1 MTLYPSI
8 PLLHGLEKKGLLE
21 SYEEHADSARVRKY
35 YRLTQKGKK
44 FLQEKKQ
51 TNGRN
56 IPPPSAKFWK
66 EVFAVN
72 VSDAFHR
79 YAEKV
84 CEQIRWKKAHPAVAQ
99 EIEDHLTDQKNAYL
113 AAGDSES
120 IAEEKALLQMG
131 DPVSVG
137 AALDQT
143 HKPAP
148 QWGIIGLVLLL
159 FVLGGIIQVLLL
171 KTIPVGNDALATHS
185 AQVLFV
191 FLPLSLAAFVGM
203 YFLDFS
209 FFGKHPY
216 VLPLCPL
223 LFDVIA
229 RMFGLDYG
237 GQKWLSI
244 GLLGLNISP
253 SAISMLF
260 PLAFCGLFYRL
271 RSQGRRGYL
280 ISGVLAVVFCLFL
293 SYCHTFSGVVTFVFS
308 AGILMLIASKKKWF
322 DKQRN
327 MFLLLFLLAVV
338 CLIVLLMF
346 YAPFRY
352 RYGWERLYTIFVPS
366 GDPMGSGYLS
376 TQLKTILSHCV
387 LLGEGAALS
396 ETQAYLLTDASMLRS
411 DYLLAYLTYHYGWVA
426 SGIVVLLLAVFLGLG
441 FRKALKQ
448 KSIFGQMVSL
458 TILCTFTAEILLY
471 IPANLGIWLIAPIA
485 LPFLSYGA
493 TAMLINMA
501 LAGVLLSVFRTGEVY
516 RDTAPHPIFSDSKFI
531 QWADGKLT
539 ISFK

>member
-1 MTLYPSI
+1 M
-8 PLLHGLEKKGLLE
+8 
-21 SYEEHADSARVRKY
+21 
-35 YRLTQKGKK
+35 
-44 FLQEKKQ
+44 
-51 TNGRN
+51 
-56 IPPPSAKFWK
+56 
-66 EVFAVN
+66 
-72 VSDAFHR
+72 
-79 YAEKV
+79 
-84 CEQIRWKKAHPAVAQ
+84 
-99 EIEDHLTDQKNAYL
+99 
-113 AAGDSES
+113 
-120 IAEEKALLQMG
+120 
-131 DPVSVG
+131 
-137 AALDQT
+137 
-143 HKPAP
+143 
-148 QWGIIGLVLLL
+148 IGLVLLL

-171 KTIPVGNDALATHS
+171 KTIPAGNDALATRS

-216 VLPLCPL
+216 VLPLCLL

-237 GQKWLSI
+237 GQKWLA
-244 GLLGLNISP
+244 LGFFSISP
-253 SAISMLF
+253 LAVSMLF

-280 ISGVLAVVFCLFL
+280 ISGVLAAVFCLVL
-293 SYCHTFSGVVTFVFS
+293 SYCHTFSGVLTFIFS
-308 AGILMLIASKKKWF
+308 AGILMLIAAKKEWF
-322 DKQRN
+322 GKKNQTIL
-327 MFLLLFLLAVV
+327 LLLFLLVV
-338 CLIVLLMF
+338 GCLIILLMF

-352 RYGWERLYTIFVPS
+352 QFAFRARTIFLPNSDVAGDGYVPA
-366 GDPMGSGYLS
+366 
-376 TQLKTILSHCV
+376 QLRAAISHSVFLGKGKDIVGISPILIEIP
-387 LLGEGAALS
+387 G
-396 ETQAYLLTDASMLRS
+396 MLRS
-411 DYLLAYLTYHYGWVA
+411 DYLLTYLTYHYGWAV
-426 SGIVVLLLAVFLGLG
+426 SGGLVLLLAVFLGLG

-471 IPANLGIWLIAPIA
+471 ILANLGVWLIAPIA

-493 TAMLINMA
+493 TALLINMA

>member
-1 MTLYPSI
+1 M
-8 PLLHGLEKKGLLE
+8 
-21 SYEEHADSARVRKY
+21 
-35 YRLTQKGKK
+35 
-44 FLQEKKQ
+44 
-51 TNGRN
+51 
-56 IPPPSAKFWK
+56 
-66 EVFAVN
+66 N

-171 KTIPVGNDALATHS
+171 KTIPAGNDALATRS

-191 FLPLSLAAFVGM
+191 FLPLSLATFVGM

-216 VLPLCPL
+216 VLPLGL
-223 LFDVIA
+223 LMVDLA
-229 RMFGLDYG
+229 AHLFGVFYG
-237 GQKWLSI
+237 GKRWLI
-244 GLLGLNISP
+244 LGSFALSP
-253 SAISMLF
+253 LALSLLF

-280 ISGVLAVVFCLFL
+280 ISGVLAAVFCLFL
-293 SYCHTFSGVVTFVFS
+293 SYCHTFSGVLTFVFS
-308 AGILMLIASKKKWF
+308 AGVLMLVASKKKWF

-352 RYGWERLYTIFVPS
+352 RYGWERLYTVFVPS
-366 GDPMGSGYLS
+366 GDPMGSG
-376 TQLKTILSHCV
+376 
-387 LLGEGAALS
+387 
-396 ETQAYLLTDASMLRS
+396 
-411 DYLLAYLTYHYGWVA
+411 
-426 SGIVVLLLAVFLGLG
+426 
-441 FRKALKQ
+441 
-448 KSIFGQMVSL
+448 
-458 TILCTFTAEILLY
+458 
-471 IPANLGIWLIAPIA
+471 
-485 LPFLSYGA
+485 
-493 TAMLINMA
+493 
-501 LAGVLLSVFRTGEVY
+501 
-516 RDTAPHPIFSDSKFI
+516 
-531 QWADGKLT
+531 
-539 ISFK
+539 

>member
-1 MTLYPSI
+1 MQIYRYSIYKEVHRMALDKTLLAGSSATLVLKLLDGRDMYGYQIIEELACRSNNVFQMKAGTLY

-44 FLQEKKQ
+44 FLQEK
-51 TNGRN
+51 TDE
-56 IPPPSAKFWK
+56 WK
-66 EVFAVN
+66 EY
-72 VSDAFHR
+72 S
-79 YAEKV
+79 EKV

-171 KTIPVGNDALATHS
+171 KTIPVGNDALATRS

-191 FLPLSLAAFVGM
+191 FLPLSLATFVGM

-216 VLPLCPL
+216 VLPLGL
-223 LFDVIA
+223 LMVDLA
-229 RMFGLDYG
+229 AQLFGEFYG
-237 GQKWLSI
+237 GKRWFTLGSFALSP
-244 GLLGLNISP
+244 LALSL
-253 SAISMLF
+253 LF

-293 SYCHTFSGVVTFVFS
+293 SYCHTFSGVLTFVFS
-308 AGILMLIASKKKWF
+308 AGILMLIAAKKEWF

-387 LLGEGAALS
+387 LLG
-396 ETQAYLLTDASMLRS
+396 
-411 DYLLAYLTYHYGWVA
+411 
-426 SGIVVLLLAVFLGLG
+426 
-441 FRKALKQ
+441 
-448 KSIFGQMVSL
+448 
-458 TILCTFTAEILLY
+458 
-471 IPANLGIWLIAPIA
+471 
-485 LPFLSYGA
+485 
-493 TAMLINMA
+493 
-501 LAGVLLSVFRTGEVY
+501 
-516 RDTAPHPIFSDSKFI
+516 
-531 QWADGKLT
+531 
-539 ISFK
+539 

>member
-1 MTLYPSI
+1 M
-8 PLLHGLEKKGLLE
+8 
-21 SYEEHADSARVRKY
+21 
-35 YRLTQKGKK
+35 
-44 FLQEKKQ
+44 
-51 TNGRN
+51 
-56 IPPPSAKFWK
+56 
-66 EVFAVN
+66 N

-191 FLPLSLAAFVGM
+191 FLPLSLATFVGM

-216 VLPLCPL
+216 VLPL
-223 LFDVIA
+223 
-229 RMFGLDYG
+229 
-237 GQKWLSI
+237 
-244 GLLGLNISP
+244 GLLMVDLAAQLFGVSYCGKRWFTLGSFALSP
-253 SAISMLF
+253 LALSLLF

-280 ISGVLAVVFCLFL
+280 ISGV
-293 SYCHTFSGVVTFVFS
+293 VTFVFS
-308 AGILMLIASKKKWF
+308 AGILMLIAAKKEWF
-322 DKQRN
+322 GKKNQTIL
-327 MFLLLFLLAVV
+327 LLLFLLAVV

-493 TAMLINMA
+493 TALHINMA

>member
-1 MTLYPSI
+1 M
-8 PLLHGLEKKGLLE
+8 
-21 SYEEHADSARVRKY
+21 
-35 YRLTQKGKK
+35 
-44 FLQEKKQ
+44 
-51 TNGRN
+51 
-56 IPPPSAKFWK
+56 
-66 EVFAVN
+66 N

-137 AALDQT
+137 TALDQT

-171 KTIPVGNDALATHS
+171 KTIPAGNDALATRS
-185 AQVLFV
+185 AQVLFI

-216 VLPLCPL
+216 VLPLGL
-223 LFDVIA
+223 LIVDLA
-229 RMFGLDYG
+229 AHLFGVFYG
-237 GQKWLSI
+237 GKRWLI
-244 GLLGLNISP
+244 LGSFTLSP
-253 SAISMLF
+253 LTLSLLF

-271 RSQGRRGYL
+271 RSQGRKGYL

-293 SYCHTFSGVVTFVFS
+293 SYCHTFSGVLTFVFS
-308 AGILMLIASKKKWF
+308 AGVLMLVASKKKWF

-352 RYGWERLYTIFVPS
+352 QFAFRARTIFLPNSDVAGDGYVPA
-366 GDPMGSGYLS
+366 
-376 TQLKTILSHCV
+376 QLRAAISHSVFLGKGKDIVGISPILIEIP
-387 LLGEGAALS
+387 G
-396 ETQAYLLTDASMLRS
+396 MLRS
-411 DYLLAYLTYHYGWVA
+411 DYLLTYLTYHYGWAV
-426 SGIVVLLLAVFLGLG
+426 SGGLVLLLAVFLGLG

-471 IPANLGIWLIAPIA
+471 ILANLGVWLIAPIA

-493 TAMLINMA
+493 TALLINMA

>member
-1 MTLYPSI
+1 M
-8 PLLHGLEKKGLLE
+8 
-21 SYEEHADSARVRKY
+21 
-35 YRLTQKGKK
+35 
-44 FLQEKKQ
+44 
-51 TNGRN
+51 
-56 IPPPSAKFWK
+56 
-66 EVFAVN
+66 N

-84 CEQIRWKKAHPAVAQ
+84 CEQIRWKKAHSAVAQ

-148 QWGIIGLVLLL
+148 QWGMIGLVLLL

-171 KTIPVGNDALATHS
+171 KTIPAGNDALATRS
-185 AQVLFV
+185 AQVLFI
-191 FLPLSLAAFVGM
+191 FLPLSLATFVGM

-216 VLPLCPL
+216 VLPLGL
-223 LFDVIA
+223 LMVDLA
-229 RMFGLDYG
+229 AHLFGVFYG
-237 GQKWLSI
+237 GKRWLI
-244 GLLGLNISP
+244 LGSFALSP
-253 SAISMLF
+253 LALSLLF

-271 RSQGRRGYL
+271 RSQGRKGYL
-280 ISGVLAVVFCLFL
+280 ISGVLAAVFCLFL
-293 SYCHTFSGVVTFVFS
+293 SYCHTFSGVLTFVFS
-308 AGILMLIASKKKWF
+308 AGILMLIAAKKEWF
-322 DKQRN
+322 GKKNQTIL
-327 MFLLLFLLAVV
+327 LLLFLLVVV

-352 RYGWERLYTIFVPS
+352 QFAFRARTIFLPNSDVAGDGYVPA
-366 GDPMGSGYLS
+366 
-376 TQLKTILSHCV
+376 QLRAAISHSVFLGKGKDIVGISPILIEIP
-387 LLGEGAALS
+387 G
-396 ETQAYLLTDASMLRS
+396 MLRS

-493 TAMLINMA
+493 TASLINMA

>member
-1 MTLYPSI
+1 M
-8 PLLHGLEKKGLLE
+8 
-21 SYEEHADSARVRKY
+21 
-35 YRLTQKGKK
+35 
-44 FLQEKKQ
+44 
-51 TNGRN
+51 
-56 IPPPSAKFWK
+56 
-66 EVFAVN
+66 N

-159 FVLGGIIQVLLL
+159 FVLGGIIQTLLL
-171 KTIPVGNDALATHS
+171 KTIPVGNDALATRS

-191 FLPLSLAAFVGM
+191 FLPLSLATFVGM

-216 VLPLCPL
+216 VLPLGL
-223 LFDVIA
+223 LMVDLA
-229 RMFGLDYG
+229 AQLFGEFYG
-237 GQKWLSI
+237 GKRWFTLGSFALSP
-244 GLLGLNISP
+244 LALSL
-253 SAISMLF
+253 LF

-280 ISGVLAVVFCLFL
+280 ISSVLAAVFCLFL
-293 SYCHTFSGVVTFVFS
+293 SYCHTFSGVLTFVFS
-308 AGILMLIASKKKWF
+308 AGVLMLVASKKKWF

-352 RYGWERLYTIFVPS
+352 QFAFRARTIFLPNSDVAGDGYVPA
-366 GDPMGSGYLS
+366 
-376 TQLKTILSHCV
+376 QLRAAISHSVFLGKGKDIVGISPILIEIP
-387 LLGEGAALS
+387 G
-396 ETQAYLLTDASMLRS
+396 MLRS
-411 DYLLAYLTYHYGWVA
+411 DYLLTYLTYHYGWAV
-426 SGIVVLLLAVFLGLG
+426 SGGLVLLLAVFLGLG

-471 IPANLGIWLIAPIA
+471 ILANLGVWLIAPIA

-493 TAMLINMA
+493 TASLINMA

-539 ISFK
+539 ITFK

>member
-1 MTLYPSI
+1 M
-8 PLLHGLEKKGLLE
+8 
-21 SYEEHADSARVRKY
+21 
-35 YRLTQKGKK
+35 
-44 FLQEKKQ
+44 
-51 TNGRN
+51 
-56 IPPPSAKFWK
+56 
-66 EVFAVN
+66 N

-84 CEQIRWKKAHPAVAQ
+84 CEQIRWKKAHSAVAQ

-191 FLPLSLAAFVGM
+191 FLPLSLATFVGM

-216 VLPLCPL
+216 VLPL
-223 LFDVIA
+223 
-229 RMFGLDYG
+229 
-237 GQKWLSI
+237 
-244 GLLGLNISP
+244 GLLMVDLAAQLFGVSYCGKRWFTLGSFALSP
-253 SAISMLF
+253 LALSLLF

-280 ISGVLAVVFCLFL
+280 ISGVL
-293 SYCHTFSGVVTFVFS
+293 TFVFS
-308 AGILMLIASKKKWF
+308 AGILMLIATKKEWF
-322 DKQRN
+322 GKKNQTIL
-327 MFLLLFLLAVV
+327 LLLFLLAVV

-396 ETQAYLLTDASMLRS
+396 ETQAFLLTDASMLRS

-493 TAMLINMA
+493 TASLINMA

-539 ISFK
+539 ITFK

>member
-1 MTLYPSI
+1 M
-8 PLLHGLEKKGLLE
+8 
-21 SYEEHADSARVRKY
+21 
-35 YRLTQKGKK
+35 
-44 FLQEKKQ
+44 
-51 TNGRN
+51 
-56 IPPPSAKFWK
+56 
-66 EVFAVN
+66 N

-131 DPVSVG
+131 DPISVG
-137 AALDQT
+137 TALDQT

-148 QWGIIGLVLLL
+148 QWGMIGLVLLL

-171 KTIPVGNDALATHS
+171 KTIPAGNDALATRF

-191 FLPLSLAAFVGM
+191 FLPLSLATFVGM

-216 VLPLCPL
+216 VLPLGL
-223 LFDVIA
+223 LMVDLA
-229 RMFGLDYG
+229 AHLFGVFYG
-237 GQKWLSI
+237 GKKWLT
-244 GLLGLNISP
+244 LGSFALSP
-253 SAISMLF
+253 LALSLLF

-271 RSQGRRGYL
+271 RSQGRKGYL
-280 ISGVLAVVFCLFL
+280 ISGVLAAVFCLFL
-293 SYCHTFSGVVTFVFS
+293 SYCHTFSGVLTFVFS
-308 AGILMLIASKKKWF
+308 AGVLMLVASKKKWF

-327 MFLLLFLLAVV
+327 LFLLLFLLAVV

-352 RYGWERLYTIFVPS
+352 QFAFRARTIFLPNSDVAGDGYVPA
-366 GDPMGSGYLS
+366 
-376 TQLKTILSHCV
+376 QLRAAISHSVFLGKGKDIVGISPILIEIP
-387 LLGEGAALS
+387 G
-396 ETQAYLLTDASMLRS
+396 MLRS
-411 DYLLAYLTYHYGWVA
+411 DYLLTYLTYHYGWAV
-426 SGIVVLLLAVFLGLG
+426 SGGLVLLLAVFLGLG

-493 TAMLINMA
+493 TALLINMA

-516 RDTAPHPIFSDSKFI
+516 RDTASHPIFSDSKFI

>member
-1 MTLYPSI
+1 M
-8 PLLHGLEKKGLLE
+8 
-21 SYEEHADSARVRKY
+21 
-35 YRLTQKGKK
+35 
-44 FLQEKKQ
+44 
-51 TNGRN
+51 
-56 IPPPSAKFWK
+56 
-66 EVFAVN
+66 N

-113 AAGDSES
+113 TAGDSES

-171 KTIPVGNDALATHS
+171 KTIPAGNDALATRS

-191 FLPLSLAAFVGM
+191 FLPLSLATFVGM

-216 VLPLCPL
+216 VLPLGL
-223 LFDVIA
+223 LMVDLA
-229 RMFGLDYG
+229 AHLFGEFYG
-237 GQKWLSI
+237 GKRWLT
-244 GLLGLNISP
+244 LGSFALSP
-253 SAISMLF
+253 LALSLLF

-280 ISGVLAVVFCLFL
+280 ISGILAAVFCLFL
-293 SYCHTFSGVVTFVFS
+293 SYCHTFSGVLTFIFS
-308 AGILMLIASKKKWF
+308 AGILMLIAAKKEWF
-322 DKQRN
+322 GKKNQTIL
-327 MFLLLFLLAVV
+327 LLLFLLVV
-338 CLIVLLMF
+338 GCLIILLMF

-352 RYGWERLYTIFVPS
+352 QFAFRARTIFLPNSDVAGDGYVPA
-366 GDPMGSGYLS
+366 
-376 TQLKTILSHCV
+376 QLRAAISHSVFLGKGKDIVGISPILIEIP
-387 LLGEGAALS
+387 G
-396 ETQAYLLTDASMLRS
+396 MLRS
-411 DYLLAYLTYHYGWVA
+411 DYLLTYLTYHYGWAV
-426 SGIVVLLLAVFLGLG
+426 SGGLVLLLAVFLGLG

-493 TAMLINMA
+493 TALLINMA

>member
-1 MTLYPSI
+1 M
-8 PLLHGLEKKGLLE
+8 
-21 SYEEHADSARVRKY
+21 
-35 YRLTQKGKK
+35 
-44 FLQEKKQ
+44 
-51 TNGRN
+51 
-56 IPPPSAKFWK
+56 
-66 EVFAVN
+66 N

-113 AAGDSES
+113 AEGDSES

-137 AALDQT
+137 TALDQT

-148 QWGIIGLVLLL
+148 QWGMIGLVLLL

-171 KTIPVGNDALATHS
+171 KTISAGEDAYAARS

-216 VLPLCPL
+216 LLPICLL
-223 LFDVIA
+223 LFDVMA
-229 RMFGLDYG
+229 QMFGLAYG

-244 GLLGLNISP
+244 GLLGLNVSP

-260 PLAFCGLFYRL
+260 PLAFCGLSYRL
-271 RSQGRRGYL
+271 RSQGRKGYL
-280 ISGVLAVVFCLFL
+280 ISGVLAAVFYLFL
-293 SYCHTFSGVVTFVFS
+293 SYCHTFSGVLAFVFS
-308 AGILMLIASKKKWF
+308 AGVLMLVASKKKWF
-322 DKQRN
+322 DKQHN
-327 MFLLLFLLAVV
+327 TFLLLFLLVVV

-352 RYGWERLYTIFVPS
+352 RYGWERLYTVFFPS
-366 GDPMGSGYLS
+366 GDPMGSGYIS
-376 TQLKTILSHCV
+376 TQLKTILSHSV
-387 LLGEGAALS
+387 FLGEGTAVS

-411 DYLLAYLTYHYGWVA
+411 DYLLTYLTYHYGWAV
-426 SGIVVLLLAVFLGLG
+426 SGGLVLLLAAFLGLG

-471 IPANLGIWLIAPIA
+471 ILANLGVWLIAPIA

-493 TAMLINMA
+493 TALHINMA

-531 QWADGKLT
+531 QWDDGKLT

>member
-1 MTLYPSI
+1 M
-8 PLLHGLEKKGLLE
+8 
-21 SYEEHADSARVRKY
+21 
-35 YRLTQKGKK
+35 
-44 FLQEKKQ
+44 
-51 TNGRN
+51 
-56 IPPPSAKFWK
+56 
-66 EVFAVN
+66 N

-171 KTIPVGNDALATHS
+171 KTIPVGNDALATRS

-191 FLPLSLAAFVGM
+191 FLPLSLATFVGM

-216 VLPLCPL
+216 VLPLGL
-223 LFDVIA
+223 LMVDLA
-229 RMFGLDYG
+229 AQLFGEFYG
-237 GQKWLSI
+237 GKRWFTLGSFALSP
-244 GLLGLNISP
+244 LALSL
-253 SAISMLF
+253 LF
-260 PLAFCGLFYRL
+260 PLAFCGLL
-271 RSQGRRGYL
+271 
-280 ISGVLAVVFCLFL
+280 
-293 SYCHTFSGVVTFVFS
+293 YCHTFSGVLTFVFS
-308 AGILMLIASKKKWF
+308 AGILMLIAAKKEWF
-322 DKQRN
+322 GKKNQTIL
-327 MFLLLFLLAVV
+327 LLLFLLAVV

-396 ETQAYLLTDASMLRS
+396 ETQAFLLTDASMLRS

-493 TAMLINMA
+493 TALLINMA
-501 LAGVLLSVFRTGEVY
+501 LAGVLLSVFRMGEVY

-539 ISFK
+539 ITFK

>member
-1 MTLYPSI
+1 M
-8 PLLHGLEKKGLLE
+8 
-21 SYEEHADSARVRKY
+21 
-35 YRLTQKGKK
+35 
-44 FLQEKKQ
+44 
-51 TNGRN
+51 
-56 IPPPSAKFWK
+56 
-66 EVFAVN
+66 N

-148 QWGIIGLVLLL
+148 QWGMIGLVLLL
-159 FVLGGIIQVLLL
+159 FVLGGIIQTLLL
-171 KTIPVGNDALATHS
+171 KTIPAGDDAFAARS

-216 VLPLCPL
+216 VLPLCLL

-237 GQKWLSI
+237 GQKWLA
-244 GLLGLNISP
+244 LGFFSISP
-253 SAISMLF
+253 LAVSMLF

-280 ISGVLAVVFCLFL
+280 ISSVLAAVFCLFL
-293 SYCHTFSGVVTFVFS
+293 SYCHTFSGVLTFVFS
-308 AGILMLIASKKKWF
+308 AGVLMLVASKKKWF

-327 MFLLLFLLAVV
+327 LFLLLFLLVVV

-352 RYGWERLYTIFVPS
+352 RFAFRARTIFLPNSDVAGAGYVPA
-366 GDPMGSGYLS
+366 
-376 TQLKTILSHCV
+376 QLRAAISHSVFLGKGKDIVGISPILIEIP
-387 LLGEGAALS
+387 G
-396 ETQAYLLTDASMLRS
+396 MLRS
-411 DYLLAYLTYHYGWVA
+411 DYLLTYLTYHYGWAV
-426 SGIVVLLLAVFLGLG
+426 SGGLVLLLAVFLGLG

-471 IPANLGIWLIAPIA
+471 ILANLGVWLIAPIA

-493 TAMLINMA
+493 TALLINMA

>member
-1 MTLYPSI
+1 M
-8 PLLHGLEKKGLLE
+8 
-21 SYEEHADSARVRKY
+21 
-35 YRLTQKGKK
+35 
-44 FLQEKKQ
+44 
-51 TNGRN
+51 
-56 IPPPSAKFWK
+56 
-66 EVFAVN
+66 N

-131 DPVSVG
+131 DPISVG
-137 AALDQT
+137 TALDQT

-148 QWGIIGLVLLL
+148 QWGMIGLVLLL

-171 KTIPVGNDALATHS
+171 KTIPAGNDALATRF
-185 AQVLFV
+185 AQALFV
-191 FLPLSLAAFVGM
+191 FLPLSLATFVGM

-216 VLPLCPL
+216 VLPLGL
-223 LFDVIA
+223 LMVDLA
-229 RMFGLDYG
+229 AHLFGVFYG
-237 GQKWLSI
+237 GKKWLT
-244 GLLGLNISP
+244 LGSFALSP
-253 SAISMLF
+253 LALSLLF

-271 RSQGRRGYL
+271 RSQGRKGYL
-280 ISGVLAVVFCLFL
+280 ISGVLAAVFCLFL
-293 SYCHTFSGVVTFVFS
+293 SYCHTFSGVLTFVFS
-308 AGILMLIASKKKWF
+308 AGVLMLVASKKKWF

-327 MFLLLFLLAVV
+327 LFLLLFLLAVV

-352 RYGWERLYTIFVPS
+352 QFAFRARTIFLPNSDVAGDGYVPA
-366 GDPMGSGYLS
+366 
-376 TQLKTILSHCV
+376 QLRAAISHSVFLGKGKDIVGISPILIEIP
-387 LLGEGAALS
+387 G
-396 ETQAYLLTDASMLRS
+396 MLRS
-411 DYLLAYLTYHYGWVA
+411 DYLLTYLTYHYGWAV
-426 SGIVVLLLAVFLGLG
+426 SGGLVLLLAVFLGLG

-471 IPANLGIWLIAPIA
+471 ILANLGLWLIAPIA
-485 LPFLSYGA
+485 LPFLSYG
-493 TAMLINMA
+493 TMQLLFNMA

>member
-1 MTLYPSI
+1 M
-8 PLLHGLEKKGLLE
+8 
-21 SYEEHADSARVRKY
+21 
-35 YRLTQKGKK
+35 
-44 FLQEKKQ
+44 
-51 TNGRN
+51 
-56 IPPPSAKFWK
+56 
-66 EVFAVN
+66 N

-148 QWGIIGLVLLL
+148 QWGMIGLVLLL

-171 KTIPVGNDALATHS
+171 KTIPAGNDALAMRS

-191 FLPLSLAAFVGM
+191 FLPLSLATFVGM

-216 VLPLCPL
+216 VLPLGL
-223 LFDVIA
+223 LMVDLA
-229 RMFGLDYG
+229 AHLFGVFYG
-237 GQKWLSI
+237 GKRWLI
-244 GLLGLNISP
+244 LGSFALSP
-253 SAISMLF
+253 LALSLLF

-271 RSQGRRGYL
+271 RSQGRKGYL
-280 ISGVLAVVFCLFL
+280 ISGVLAAVFCLFL
-293 SYCHTFSGVVTFVFS
+293 SYCHTFSGVLTFVFS
-308 AGILMLIASKKKWF
+308 VGVLMLVASKKKWF

-352 RYGWERLYTIFVPS
+352 QFAFRARTIFLPNSDVAGDGYVPA
-366 GDPMGSGYLS
+366 
-376 TQLKTILSHCV
+376 QLRAAISHSVFLGKGKDIVGISPILIEIP
-387 LLGEGAALS
+387 G
-396 ETQAYLLTDASMLRS
+396 MLRS
-411 DYLLAYLTYHYGWVA
+411 DYLLTYLTYHYGWAV
-426 SGIVVLLLAVFLGLG
+426 SGGLVLLLAVFLGLG

-471 IPANLGIWLIAPIA
+471 ILANLGLWLIAPIA
-485 LPFLSYGA
+485 LPFLSYG
-493 TAMLINMA
+493 TMQLLFNMA

>member
-1 MTLYPSI
+1 M
-8 PLLHGLEKKGLLE
+8 
-21 SYEEHADSARVRKY
+21 
-35 YRLTQKGKK
+35 
-44 FLQEKKQ
+44 
-51 TNGRN
+51 
-56 IPPPSAKFWK
+56 
-66 EVFAVN
+66 N

-171 KTIPVGNDALATHS
+171 KTIPTGNDAFAVRS
-185 AQVLFV
+185 AQALFV

-216 VLPLCPL
+216 VLLLCL
-223 LFDVIA
+223 LAVDLA
-229 RMFGLDYG
+229 AQLFGVFYG
-237 GQKWLSI
+237 GKRWLI
-244 GLLGLNISP
+244 LGSFTLSP
-253 SAISMLF
+253 LALSLLF
-260 PLAFCGLFYRL
+260 PLAFCSLFYRL
-271 RSQGRRGYL
+271 RSQGRKGYL
-280 ISGVLAVVFCLFL
+280 ISSVLAAVFCLFL
-293 SYCHTFSGVVTFVFS
+293 SYCHTFSGVLTFVFS
-308 AGILMLIASKKKWF
+308 VGVLMLVASKKKWF

-327 MFLLLFLLAVV
+327 LFLLLFLLAVV

-352 RYGWERLYTIFVPS
+352 RYGWERLYTVFVPS

-376 TQLKTILSHCV
+376 TQLKTILSHSV
-387 LLGEGAALS
+387 FLGEGTAVS

-411 DYLLAYLTYHYGWVA
+411 DYLLTYLTYHYGWAV
-426 SGIVVLLLAVFLGLG
+426 SGGLVLLLAVFLGLG

-471 IPANLGIWLIAPIA
+471 ILANLGLWLIAPIA
-485 LPFLSYGA
+485 LPFLSYG
-493 TAMLINMA
+493 TMQLLFNMA

-531 QWADGKLT
+531 QWDDGKLT

>member
-1 MTLYPSI
+1 M
-8 PLLHGLEKKGLLE
+8 
-21 SYEEHADSARVRKY
+21 
-35 YRLTQKGKK
+35 
-44 FLQEKKQ
+44 
-51 TNGRN
+51 
-56 IPPPSAKFWK
+56 
-66 EVFAVN
+66 N

-131 DPVSVG
+131 DPISVG
-137 AALDQT
+137 TALDQT

-148 QWGIIGLVLLL
+148 QWGMIGLVLLL

-171 KTIPVGNDALATHS
+171 KTIPAGNDALATRF

-191 FLPLSLAAFVGM
+191 FLPLSLATFVGM

-216 VLPLCPL
+216 VLPLGL
-223 LFDVIA
+223 LMVDLA
-229 RMFGLDYG
+229 AHLFGVFYG
-237 GQKWLSI
+237 GKKWLT
-244 GLLGLNISP
+244 LGSFALSP
-253 SAISMLF
+253 LALSLLF

-271 RSQGRRGYL
+271 RSQGRKGYL
-280 ISGVLAVVFCLFL
+280 ISGVLAAVFCLFL
-293 SYCHTFSGVVTFVFS
+293 SYCHTFSGVLTFVFS
-308 AGILMLIASKKKWF
+308 AGVLMLVASKKKWF

-327 MFLLLFLLAVV
+327 LFLLLFLLAVV

-352 RYGWERLYTIFVPS
+352 QFAFRARTIFLPNSDVAGDGYVPA
-366 GDPMGSGYLS
+366 
-376 TQLKTILSHCV
+376 QLRAAISHSVFLGKGKDIVGISPILIEIP
-387 LLGEGAALS
+387 G
-396 ETQAYLLTDASMLRS
+396 MLRS
-411 DYLLAYLTYHYGWVA
+411 DYLLTYLTYHYGWAV
-426 SGIVVLLLAVFLGLG
+426 SGGLVLLLAVFLGLG

-471 IPANLGIWLIAPIA
+471 ILANLGIWLIAPIA

-493 TAMLINMA
+493 TALLINMA

>member
-1 MTLYPSI
+1 M
-8 PLLHGLEKKGLLE
+8 
-21 SYEEHADSARVRKY
+21 
-35 YRLTQKGKK
+35 
-44 FLQEKKQ
+44 
-51 TNGRN
+51 
-56 IPPPSAKFWK
+56 
-66 EVFAVN
+66 N

-171 KTIPVGNDALATHS
+171 KTIPVGNDALATRS

-191 FLPLSLAAFVGM
+191 FLPLSLATFVGM

-216 VLPLCPL
+216 VLPLGL
-223 LFDVIA
+223 LMVDLA
-229 RMFGLDYG
+229 AHLFGVFYG
-237 GQKWLSI
+237 GKKWLT
-244 GLLGLNISP
+244 LGSFALSP
-253 SAISMLF
+253 LALSLLF

-271 RSQGRRGYL
+271 RSQGRKGYL
-280 ISGVLAVVFCLFL
+280 ISGVLAAVFCLFL

-308 AGILMLIASKKKWF
+308 AGILMLIAAKKEWF
-322 DKQRN
+322 GKKNQTIL
-327 MFLLLFLLAVV
+327 LLLFLLAVV

-352 RYGWERLYTIFVPS
+352 QFAFRARTIFLPNSDVAGDGYVPA
-366 GDPMGSGYLS
+366 
-376 TQLKTILSHCV
+376 QLRAAISHSVFLGKGKDIVGISPILIEIP
-387 LLGEGAALS
+387 G
-396 ETQAYLLTDASMLRS
+396 MLRS
-411 DYLLAYLTYHYGWVA
+411 DYLLTYLTYHYGWAV
-426 SGIVVLLLAVFLGLG
+426 SGGLVLLLAVFLGLG

-493 TAMLINMA
+493 TALLINMA

-539 ISFK
+539 ITFK

>member
-1 MTLYPSI
+1 M
-8 PLLHGLEKKGLLE
+8 
-21 SYEEHADSARVRKY
+21 
-35 YRLTQKGKK
+35 
-44 FLQEKKQ
+44 
-51 TNGRN
+51 
-56 IPPPSAKFWK
+56 
-66 EVFAVN
+66 N

-171 KTIPVGNDALATHS
+171 KTIPAGNDALATRS

-191 FLPLSLAAFVGM
+191 FLPLSLATFVGM

-216 VLPLCPL
+216 VLPLGL
-223 LFDVIA
+223 LMVDLA
-229 RMFGLDYG
+229 AQLFGEFYG
-237 GQKWLSI
+237 GKRWFTLGSFALSP
-244 GLLGLNISP
+244 LALSL
-253 SAISMLF
+253 LF

-271 RSQGRRGYL
+271 RSQGRKGYL
-280 ISGVLAVVFCLFL
+280 ISGVLAAVFCLFL
-293 SYCHTFSGVVTFVFS
+293 SYCHTFSGVLTFVFS
-308 AGILMLIASKKKWF
+308 AGVLMLVASKKKWF

-327 MFLLLFLLAVV
+327 LFLLLFLLAVV

-352 RYGWERLYTIFVPS
+352 QFAFRARTIFLPNSDVAGDGYVPA
-366 GDPMGSGYLS
+366 
-376 TQLKTILSHCV
+376 QLRAAISHSVFLGKGKDIVGISPILIEIP
-387 LLGEGAALS
+387 G
-396 ETQAYLLTDASMLRS
+396 MLRS
-411 DYLLAYLTYHYGWVA
+411 DYLLTYLTYHYGWAV
-426 SGIVVLLLAVFLGLG
+426 SGGLVLLLAVFLGLG

-493 TAMLINMA
+493 TALLINMA

-539 ISFK
+539 ITFK

>member
-1 MTLYPSI
+1 M
-8 PLLHGLEKKGLLE
+8 
-21 SYEEHADSARVRKY
+21 
-35 YRLTQKGKK
+35 
-44 FLQEKKQ
+44 
-51 TNGRN
+51 
-56 IPPPSAKFWK
+56 
-66 EVFAVN
+66 N

-84 CEQIRWKKAHPAVAQ
+84 CEQIRWKKAHSAVAQ

-191 FLPLSLAAFVGM
+191 FLPLSLATFVGM

-216 VLPLCPL
+216 VLPL
-223 LFDVIA
+223 
-229 RMFGLDYG
+229 
-237 GQKWLSI
+237 
-244 GLLGLNISP
+244 GLLMVDL
-253 SAISMLF
+253 AAQLF
-260 PLAFCGLFYRL
+260 GVSYCGKRWFTLGSFALSPLA
-271 RSQGRRGYL
+271 
-280 ISGVLAVVFCLFL
+280 L
-293 SYCHTFSGVVTFVFS
+293 S
-308 AGILMLIASKKKWF
+308 L
-322 DKQRN
+322 
-327 MFLLLFLLAVV
+327 LLLFLLAVV

-396 ETQAYLLTDASMLRS
+396 ETQAFLLTDASMLRS

-493 TAMLINMA
+493 TALHINMA

-539 ISFK
+539 ITFK

>member
-1 MTLYPSI
+1 M
-8 PLLHGLEKKGLLE
+8 
-21 SYEEHADSARVRKY
+21 
-35 YRLTQKGKK
+35 
-44 FLQEKKQ
+44 
-51 TNGRN
+51 
-56 IPPPSAKFWK
+56 
-66 EVFAVN
+66 N

-191 FLPLSLAAFVGM
+191 FLPLSLATFVGM

-216 VLPLCPL
+216 VLPL
-223 LFDVIA
+223 
-229 RMFGLDYG
+229 
-237 GQKWLSI
+237 
-244 GLLGLNISP
+244 GLLMVDLAAQLFGVSYCGKRWFTLGSFALSP
-253 SAISMLF
+253 LALSLLF

-271 RSQGRRGYL
+271 RSQGRKGYL
-280 ISGVLAVVFCLFL
+280 ISGVLAAVFCLFL
-293 SYCHTFSGVVTFVFS
+293 SYCHTFSGVLTFIFS
-308 AGILMLIASKKKWF
+308 AGILMLIAAKKEWF
-322 DKQRN
+322 GKKNQTIL
-327 MFLLLFLLAVV
+327 LLLFLLAVG

-352 RYGWERLYTIFVPS
+352 QFAFRARTIFLPSSDVAGDGYVPA
-366 GDPMGSGYLS
+366 
-376 TQLKTILSHCV
+376 QLRAAISHSVFLGKGKDIVGISPILIEIP
-387 LLGEGAALS
+387 G
-396 ETQAYLLTDASMLRS
+396 MLRS
-411 DYLLAYLTYHYGWVA
+411 DYLLTYLTYHYGWAV
-426 SGIVVLLLAVFLGLG
+426 SGGLVLLLAVFLGLG

-471 IPANLGIWLIAPIA
+471 ILANLGLWLIAPIA
-485 LPFLSYGA
+485 LPFLSYG
-493 TAMLINMA
+493 TMQLLFNMA
-501 LAGVLLSVFRTGEVY
+501 LAGVLLCVPHGRGLSGHAASDFFGFQVY
-516 RDTAPHPIFSDSKFI
+516 SM
-531 QWADGKLT
+531 G
-539 ISFK
+539 

>member
-1 MTLYPSI
+1 M
-8 PLLHGLEKKGLLE
+8 
-21 SYEEHADSARVRKY
+21 
-35 YRLTQKGKK
+35 
-44 FLQEKKQ
+44 
-51 TNGRN
+51 
-56 IPPPSAKFWK
+56 
-66 EVFAVN
+66 N

-84 CEQIRWKKAHPAVAQ
+84 CEQIRWKKAHSAVAQ

-148 QWGIIGLVLLL
+148 QWGMIGLVLLL

-171 KTIPVGNDALATHS
+171 KTIPAGNDALATRS
-185 AQVLFV
+185 AQVLFI
-191 FLPLSLAAFVGM
+191 FLPLSLATFVGM

-216 VLPLCPL
+216 VLPLGL
-223 LFDVIA
+223 LMVA
-229 RMFGLDYG
+229 LAAHLFGVFYG
-237 GQKWLSI
+237 GKRWLI
-244 GLLGLNISP
+244 LGSFALSP
-253 SAISMLF
+253 LALSLLF

-271 RSQGRRGYL
+271 RSQGRKGYL
-280 ISGVLAVVFCLFL
+280 ISGVLAAVFCLFL
-293 SYCHTFSGVVTFVFS
+293 SYCHTFSGVLTFVFS
-308 AGILMLIASKKKWF
+308 AGILMLIAAKKEWF
-322 DKQRN
+322 GKKNQTIL
-327 MFLLLFLLAVV
+327 LLLFLLVVV

-352 RYGWERLYTIFVPS
+352 QFAFRARTIFLPNSDVAGDGYVPA
-366 GDPMGSGYLS
+366 
-376 TQLKTILSHCV
+376 QLRAAISHSVFLGKGKDIVGISPILIEIP
-387 LLGEGAALS
+387 G
-396 ETQAYLLTDASMLRS
+396 MLRS
-411 DYLLAYLTYHYGWVA
+411 DYLLTYLTYHYGWAV
-426 SGIVVLLLAVFLGLG
+426 SGGLVLLLAVFLGLG

-458 TILCTFTAEILLY
+458 TILCTFMAEILLY
-471 IPANLGIWLIAPIA
+471 ILANLGLWLIAPIA
-485 LPFLSYGA
+485 LPFLSYG
-493 TAMLINMA
+493 TMQLLFNMA

>member
-1 MTLYPSI
+1 M
-8 PLLHGLEKKGLLE
+8 
-21 SYEEHADSARVRKY
+21 
-35 YRLTQKGKK
+35 
-44 FLQEKKQ
+44 
-51 TNGRN
+51 
-56 IPPPSAKFWK
+56 
-66 EVFAVN
+66 N

-171 KTIPVGNDALATHS
+171 KTIPVGNDALATRS

-191 FLPLSLAAFVGM
+191 FLPLSLATFVGM

-216 VLPLCPL
+216 VLPLGL
-223 LFDVIA
+223 LMVDLA
-229 RMFGLDYG
+229 AQLFGEFYG
-237 GQKWLSI
+237 GKRWFTLGSFALSP
-244 GLLGLNISP
+244 LALSL
-253 SAISMLF
+253 LF
-260 PLAFCGLFYRL
+260 PLAF
-271 RSQGRRGYL
+271 
-280 ISGVLAVVFCLFL
+280 SGVL
-293 SYCHTFSGVVTFVFS
+293 TFVFS
-308 AGILMLIASKKKWF
+308 AGILMLIAAKKEWF
-322 DKQRN
+322 GKKNQTIL
-327 MFLLLFLLAVV
+327 LLLFLLAVV

-396 ETQAYLLTDASMLRS
+396 ETQAFLLTDASMLRS

-493 TAMLINMA
+493 TALLINMA

-539 ISFK
+539 ITFK